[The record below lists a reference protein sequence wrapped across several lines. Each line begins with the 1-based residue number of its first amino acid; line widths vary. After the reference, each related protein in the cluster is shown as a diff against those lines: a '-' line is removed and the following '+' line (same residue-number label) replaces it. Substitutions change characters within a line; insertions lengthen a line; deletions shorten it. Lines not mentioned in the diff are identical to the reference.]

1 MDFAALRTAAQA
13 AVAPDAWAF
22 FQGTADGLG
31 DTERD
36 ARAWDRWDLVPRIMT
51 GLTAI
56 DTSVELGGARF
67 ASPVIIAATAAHG
80 ACREEGE
87 LLTIAAA
94 GRAGV
99 LMTYSHNASVSVER
113 FAAAAASPWWAQIY
127 VQRDRVLT
135 ADYMARCADLGASAF
150 VLTLDVPGTLADA
163 SFRRAPLAGA
173 VAIRGNVAPTGGG
186 AGAGAESAITPA
198 DVAAMVE
205 SSPLPVWAKGVMAPE
220 DAIRALDAGVA
231 GIIVSNHGRRQ
242 LGGVAPVASVLPE
255 IAEAVAGRAPVLV
268 DGGIRSGIDVVR
280 AIALGATAV
289 GVGRP
294 VLWALA
300 AGGQQQVEAVLQTLT
315 EEVAVALAGLGV
327 ARPADVTPGMLRRA
341 VV

>member
-1 MDFAALRTAAQA
+1 M
-13 AVAPDAWAF
+13 
-22 FQGTADGLG
+22 
-31 DTERD
+31 
-36 ARAWDRWDLVPRIMT
+36 
-51 GLTAI
+51 
-56 DTSVELGGARF
+56 
-67 ASPVIIAATAAHG
+67 
-80 ACREEGE
+80 
-87 LLTIAAA
+87 
-94 GRAGV
+94 
-99 LMTYSHNASVSVER
+99 
-113 FAAAAASPWWAQIY
+113 
-127 VQRDRVLT
+127 
-135 ADYMARCADLGASAF
+135 
-150 VLTLDVPGTLADA
+150 PGTLADA

-205 SSPLPVWAKGVMAPE
+205 ASRLPVWAKGVMAPE
-220 DAIRALDAGVA
+220 DATRALDAGVA

-300 AGGQQQVEAVLQTLT
+300 AGGQQEVEAVLETLP

-327 ARPADVTPGMLRRA
+327 ARVADVTPGMLRRA